1 MIVGSARQIA
11 EQTGD
16 LPEMQ
21 EQATDITA

>member
-21 EQATDITA
+21 EQATDIAA